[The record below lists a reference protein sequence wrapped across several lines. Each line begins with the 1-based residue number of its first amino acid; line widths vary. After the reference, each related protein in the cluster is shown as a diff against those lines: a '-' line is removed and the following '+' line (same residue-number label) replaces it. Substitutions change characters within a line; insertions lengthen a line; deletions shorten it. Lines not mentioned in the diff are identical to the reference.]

1 MQQNIGNAKKGNKTW
16 DILPEKTLKSEKL
29 NQKLSLLEP
38 PQISFFFWRK

>member
-16 DILPEKTLKSEKL
+16 DILPQKILKIEKL
-29 NQKLSLLEP
+29 NQQLSFLEP